1 MKNIENYMVLTE
13 ASYTD
18 FFGLNPLTKDIENAI
33 KNEGDDNGKT
43 KSGIAKYI
51 ADRYNV
57 IDHCTDENHPAS
69 TDRPYSKSDFGF
81 SATLFQD
88 KTTKEYVFAIK
99 GSKGTYDLAIAD
111 AGDIANDGLA
121 HHQIVDMY
129 NFWQSIVQ
137 DEFRPAETAADFSG
151 CLIGDSQAA

>member
-69 TDRPYSKSDFGF
+69 TDRRIPNPILDFRQPCSKTRLQKNMF
-81 SATLFQD
+81 L
-88 KTTKEYVFAIK
+88 
-99 GSKGTYDLAIAD
+99 L
-111 AGDIANDGLA
+111 
-121 HHQIVDMY
+121 
-129 NFWQSIVQ
+129 
-137 DEFRPAETAADFSG
+137 
-151 CLIGDSQAA
+151 